1 MPHGRSVDD
10 EYRGANSQL
19 QEANV
24 SEATVSTHSGFRGLC
39 ARLQLVACRGARLQ
53 DASVPEVGAGSV
65 VFSVDEEGAGAEG
78 VLGDIWFEVYGCIV

>member
-1 MPHGRSVDD
+1 MPHGRRIDD

-24 SEATVSTHSGFRGLC
+24 SKAIVSDHSGFGGVCVLGC
-39 ARLQLVACRGARLQ
+39 GCRGARLQ
-53 DASVPEVGAGSV
+53 DARVPEVGAGSV

-78 VLGDIWFEVYGCIV
+78 VLGGIWLEVCGCVE